1 MRPNTFSTVTS
12 STVPATET
20 AALANEAATP
30 TTELPVAWSTI
41 PETSVKPGWP
51 RAVHPAATL
60 FPRLHGVTLDELAA
74 DIQANG
80 LREPIVVFQGLL
92 IDGRNRLRACELAGV
107 EPRFVEW
114 QAAGS
119 VVGYILS
126 VNLHRRH
133 LNESQR
139 AMAAARA
146 KPMFEEEAA
155 KRIAASQ
162 FQPRQADPFEGVDTQ
177 KAHDFAAGAN
187 LQSARGRAN
196 AEAGKALNVSQ
207 RSVISASKV
216 LARADDEIIQAVE
229 SGTVAVSDAAAV
241 ATLSPE
247 KQRQAIERVKSGRA
261 RTLRQAVR
269 RRGAA
274 APAEAACANL
284 TPEQREFLKDYLFL
298 DRGFVRSLRQ
308 LASLERLHGQPDEAF
323 GKMAAMLNHI
333 RVTWHAIAT
342 KHISRAPEPTA
353 PLVN

>member
-1 MRPNTFSTVTS
+1 MHPITS
-12 STVPATET
+12 VNVPASET
-20 AALANEAATP
+20 PALANEAATS
-30 TTELPVAWSTI
+30 TTELPVAWSTM

-60 FPRLHGVTLDELAA
+60 FPRLHGVTLSELAA
-74 DIQANG
+74 DIQAHG

-155 KRIAASQ
+155 KRRAAGLLRDRPDDHSY
-162 FQPRQADPFEGVDTQ
+162 EGSDI
-177 KAHDFAAGAN
+177 KNPHDFTVGAN
-187 LQSARGRAN
+187 LQSPRGRAN

-207 RSVISASKV
+207 RSVTDASKV
-216 LARADDEIIQAVE
+216 LARADEEIIRAVE

-274 APAEAACANL
+274 APAEAAYADL
-284 TPEQREFLKDYLFL
+284 TREQREFLTDYLFL

-323 GKMAAMLNHI
+323 GKLTAMLNHI

-342 KHISRAPEPTA
+342 KHISRAPEPAA